1 VIISGQNLTTRDQI
15 KILGIPVDRVSMS
28 EALAQIKEFLNGSKF
43 NLVITADASGIVQAQ
58 DDPEYK
64 QLFFEASLI
73 TPDGAGILWAAKL
86 AGTPLKERVSG
97 VDLVSKLCELS
108 AQTGASIYFLGAAPG
123 VAKLAADRLT
133 ERFPGCKIVGTR
145 DGYFRPDQ
153 DIEVA
158 NEISKLGPDILLVA
172 MGIPRQ
178 EKFIFKTREIVKP
191 KVAMGIGGS
200 FDVHSG
206 TVTRAPILIQKAKLE
221 WLWRLLLNPKKISK
235 VRLLPVFVRRVIA
248 EQRKN

>member
-1 VIISGQNLTTRDQI
+1 MVKIS
-15 KILGIPVDRVSMS
+15 
-28 EALAQIKEFLNGSKF
+28 EFLKGDRF
-43 NLVITADASGIVQAQ
+43 NLIITADASGIVQAQ

-64 QLFFEASLI
+64 QLFSEASLI
-73 TPDGAGILWAAKL
+73 TPDGAGILWAAKR

-97 VDLVSKLCELS
+97 VDLVARLCELS
-108 AQTGASIYFLGAAPG
+108 AQTGATIFFLGAAPG
-123 VAKLAADRLT
+123 IAKIAAERMT

-145 DGYFRPDQ
+145 DGYFKPEQ
-153 DIEVA
+153 DLEVA
-158 NEISKLGPDILLVA
+158 QEIAKLHPDILLVA

-178 EKFIFKTREIVKP
+178 EKFIFATREIIKP

-206 TVTRAPILIQKAKLE
+206 TVKRAPIIIQRAKLE

-248 EQRKN
+248 EQSRG